1 MQKGIFCTGLYVC
14 FMAGYKTLIT
24 VYFLLPTSYF
34 FYIYTEIFSEGYNEI
49 S

>member
-1 MQKGIFCTGLYVC
+1 MQKRIFLPKLYVY
-14 FMAGYKTLIT
+14 FMAGYKPLIT

-34 FYIYTEIFSEGYNEI
+34 FYICIAKKREGYNEI